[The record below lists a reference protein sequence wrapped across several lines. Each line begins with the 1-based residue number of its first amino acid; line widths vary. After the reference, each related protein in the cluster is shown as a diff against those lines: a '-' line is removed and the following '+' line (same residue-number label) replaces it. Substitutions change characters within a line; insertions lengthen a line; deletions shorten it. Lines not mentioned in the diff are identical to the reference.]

1 VKLALALVAM
11 IVISY
16 PVCGQQSQPSSTG
29 SPRMGV
35 SILSDTE
42 DVDFTP
48 YVSRLLTT
56 IRHNWEL
63 ADAYPESAGTGKLK
77 VVFITFHIA
86 PDGSIWASDPVL
98 ERTSGVRAFDNAAMV
113 AIRTSSPF
121 EALPPEFHG
130 PHLELRIA
138 FMYNHREILI
148 EFKSLTVIKLAKDE
162 PLQALVTYHVD
173 GDSTLDTAWV
183 RQKAAGSFDNLH
195 INDFAVLGLSTE
207 AGYKGP
213 FDEDNF
219 RKCVGRYVLGWIGPN
234 GLGVPFTGDPPHL
247 VNLSFDAPSPLD
259 LCEMNVDL
267 IP

>member
-1 VKLALALVAM
+1 MSVKLALTLAAM
-11 IVISY
+11 LAISC
-16 PVCGQQSQPSSTG
+16 PICGQQSQLSSTG
-29 SPRMGV
+29 SPGMGV
-35 SILSDTE
+35 AILSDTE

-48 YVSRLLTT
+48 YVSRLVTT

-63 ADAYPESAGTGKLK
+63 PESAETGKFK
-77 VVFITFHIA
+77 VVFITFQIA

-98 ERTSGVRAFDNAAMV
+98 ERTSGDQAYDGAVIAAVRA
-113 AIRTSSPF
+113 SSPF

-195 INDFAVLGLSTE
+195 INDFAVLRLSM
-207 AGYKGP
+207 GSKYKGP

-247 VNLSFDAPSPLD
+247 VNRSFDAPSPLD
-259 LCEMNVDL
+259 FCEMNVDRT
-267 IP
+267 P